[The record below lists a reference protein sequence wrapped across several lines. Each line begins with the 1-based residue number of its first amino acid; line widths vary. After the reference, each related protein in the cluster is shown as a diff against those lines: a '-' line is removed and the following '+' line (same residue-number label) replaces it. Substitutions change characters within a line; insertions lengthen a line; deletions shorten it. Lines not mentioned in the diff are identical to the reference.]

1 MSSKILIKRSTTT
14 GAVPTTSDLDTGE
27 LAINTVD
34 KKLYTNNSGTI
45 VEIGVLPSA
54 IDVTNNATVGGT
66 LAVTGNTT
74 LSTGSTSGDFSVAG
88 SLTLSTQGTLAS
100 HVVTKGYVDS
110 VDTLK
115 LNKAGDTMSGNLAMG
130 SNKVTGLDTPTDND
144 DAATKG
150 YVDASIADIL
160 DGAPAALDTLNEL
173 AAAIND
179 DDDFAATVTTA
190 LAGKLSL
197 TGGTMT
203 GDIAM
208 GSNEITSSVDPSSND
223 TLSRKAYVDDQV
235 DTKVSKAGDTLTGNL
250 VMGVNSVTS
259 TANPTTDDELAR
271 KGYVDTILG
280 SATEAA
286 ASASEAA
293 TSASNAANSASSA
306 STSETNTA
314 ASEGNA
320 ASSATAAAASASAAA
335 SSASSASSSASAAAT
350 SAASASTSASSAE
363 SAWDSLDDRYLGA
376 KASDPTTDNDGNTLL
391 TGAMYFDSTNN
402 VTKVYNGTDWQ
413 AASSS
418 IEGIKSDFQYTAT
431 ASQTL
436 FSGSDDNTNTLVIDK
451 AGLVNVYL
459 NGVRLADSDYTI
471 NVAGNSVTLGS
482 GASVGDIVEI
492 EVFGNFAGQSGA
504 DVAITGGSITGLTE
518 LSTGTFTSTGIDDN
532 ATSTA
537 ITIDSTGNVGI
548 NTSSPDT
555 VLNIENSSNPTI
567 KIRNTTAA
575 ANGYTELQFDSAN
588 TFSGTSK
595 SYIRSISNNAGNSS
609 TSLAF
614 ATNAD
619 GGGSPAERMRIDSS
633 GNLLVGTTTTNP
645 HSNSS
650 GSTADNATSLDAS
663 GYFSAGRYQG
673 PSMYLNRTGTDGD
686 IAQFRKDGSTVGS
699 IGAEGGD
706 LVIGTGSTAGLQF
719 NDATPTIRPWN
730 MSANTRTDGVCDL
743 GYSNSRFKDLYL
755 SGAAYANYVG
765 SASDTNT
772 NIAFDN
778 ADTIRFT
785 NGASERARITSS
797 GTLLVGGS
805 ADYGTGRVI
814 ITQSADDKGIALADS
829 ALSYTSFFHGNSNG
843 TKIGNNHTQPVTFFT
858 NNTEKA
864 RIDSSGIFYVGLPT
878 GSNFTRLMPGGGVL
892 AKNGSASD
900 SGVSYWAQSA
910 RGADTG
916 RQFMYFQ
923 YSNTSLAF
931 QVFNNGN
938 VQNLNNSYGALS
950 DIKLKENIELA
961 ESQWDDIK
969 SIEICKYNLKET
981 GEKHIGVIAQQLEE
995 VGVNGLVEESYLR
1008 DSDGNLEEES
1018 TKSVKYSV
1026 LYMKSIKALQEAMER
1041 IEQLEQRVDA
1051 MENK

>member
-130 SNKVTGLDTPTDND
+130 SNKVTGLDAPTDND

-320 ASSATAAAASASAAA
+320 ASSAAAAAASASAAS

-431 ASQTL
+431 ASQTV
-436 FSGSDDNTNTLVIDK
+436 FSGNDDNSNELVIDK
-451 AGLVNVYL
+451 AGLTNVFL
-459 NGVRLADSDYTI
+459 NGVRLADSDYT
-471 NVAGNSVTLGS
+471 VDVGANSITLAS
-482 GASVGDIVEI
+482 GAALNDVVEI

-537 ITIDSTGNVGI
+537 LTIDASENVGI
-548 NTSSPDT
+548 GTSPVEKLQVSGTLRVDPASGNYGELRFVSPNGSDLKWLSSVTGNPIGTIAVDSSSGSSPSMMFRG
-555 VLNIENSSNPTI
+555 L
-567 KIRNTTAA
+567 
-575 ANGYTELQFDSAN
+575 
-588 TFSGTSK
+588 
-595 SYIRSISNNAGNSS
+595 NNA
-609 TSLAF
+609 
-614 ATNAD
+614 
-619 GGGSPAERMRIDSS
+619 ERARIDSS
-633 GNLLVGTTTTNP
+633 GNLLVGTTNL
-645 HSNSS
+645 
-650 GSTADNATSLDAS
+650 TAYATSTDT
-663 GYFSAGRYQG
+663 GFSVFSNGTITSSTSAT
-673 PSMYLNRTGTDGD
+673 SAIFNTLNDGS
-686 IAQFRKDGSTVGS
+686 IVQLRKDGSTVGS
-699 IGAEGGD
+699 ISTVAGYPIIGKSNTGLIFDTSVNGIYPQSTGGANQN
-706 LVIGTGSTAGLQF
+706 GTT
-719 NDATPTIRPWN
+719 
-730 MSANTRTDGVCDL
+730 DL
-743 GYSNSRFKDLYL
+743 GYSGSRFKDLYL
-755 SGAAYANYVG
+755 SGGVYLGGTGAANKLDDY
-765 SASDTNT
+765 
-772 NIAFDN
+772 
-778 ADTIRFT
+778 
-785 NGASERARITSS
+785 EE
-797 GTLLVGGS
+797 GTWTPQFRVGGS
-805 ADYGTGRVI
+805 ETGVTYSSR
-814 ITQSADDKGIALADS
+814 AG
-829 ALSYTSFFHGNSNG
+829 YY
-843 TKIGNNHTQPVTFFT
+843 TKIGDMVTASFEIRLT
-858 NNTEKA
+858 SK
-864 RIDSSGIFYVGLPT
+864 
-878 GSNFTRLMPGGGVL
+878 GSNTGVIGIYAL
-892 AKNGSASD
+892 PFITSLGAVDWVGNSASNYANFA
-900 SGVSYWAQSA
+900 SLNSKPSLYVT
-910 RGADTG
+910 TG
-916 RQFMYFQ
+916 Q
-923 YSNTSLAF
+923 YHCTVTQLNTSGTGDLNMTNANCA
-931 QVFNNGN
+931 NN
-938 VQNLNNSYGALS
+938 VIFGATITYKTS
-950 DIKLKENIELA
+950 A
-961 ESQWDDIK
+961 
-969 SIEICKYNLKET
+969 
-981 GEKHIGVIAQQLEE
+981 
-995 VGVNGLVEESYLR
+995 
-1008 DSDGNLEEES
+1008 
-1018 TKSVKYSV
+1018 
-1026 LYMKSIKALQEAMER
+1026 
-1041 IEQLEQRVDA
+1041 
-1051 MENK
+1051 

>member
-45 VEIGVLPSA
+45 VEIGILPSA

-179 DDDFAATVTTA
+179 DDDFAATITTA

-280 SATEAA
+280 SATDAA

-306 STSETNTA
+306 STSETNAA

-320 ASSATAAAASASAAA
+320 ASSAAAAAASASAAS

-376 KASDPTTDNDGNTLL
+376 KASDPTTDNDGNALL
-391 TGAMYFDSTNN
+391 TGAMYFDSSNN
-402 VTKVYNGTDWQ
+402 VMKVYSGTEWQ
-413 AASSS
+413 NASSS
-418 IEGIKSDFQYTAT
+418 IEGIKSDFVFTAT
-431 ASQTL
+431 ASQVL
-436 FSGSDDNTNTLVIDK
+436 FSGSDDNTNELVIDK

-459 NGVRLADSDYTI
+459 NGVRLTDADYTI
-471 NVAGNSVTLGS
+471 DAPGNSVTLDS
-482 GASVGDIVEI
+482 GATVGDIVEI

-537 ITIDSTGNVGI
+537 ITIDASENVGI
-548 NTSSPDT
+548 GITNPSKPLHIQDTTNDGSGGILLQSYLPVIELDDISGGGTSTVIKHDGTNTI
-555 VLNIENSSNPTI
+555 IEN
-567 KIRNTTAA
+567 
-575 ANGYTELQFDSAN
+575 
-588 TFSGTSK
+588 
-595 SYIRSISNNAGNSS
+595 
-609 TSLAF
+609 
-614 ATNAD
+614 
-619 GGGSPAERMRIDSS
+619 GGSERARIDSS
-633 GNLLVGTTTTNP
+633 GNLLVGTTDAAIYDSSAANNAADGLVYRGNGVGLTTASRYNGNP
-645 HSNSS
+645 L
-650 GSTADNATSLDAS
+650 A
-663 GYFSAGRYQG
+663 
-673 PSMYLNRTGTDGD
+673 LNRTSSDGD
-686 IAQFRKDGSTVGS
+686 IAIFRKDGSTVGS
-699 IGAEGGD
+699 IGSVLSSGLSTLSIDTTYDKLDIDGQFSFEGTSWSGQPKFKP
-706 LVIGTGSTAGLQF
+706 L
-719 NDATPTIRPWN
+719 NDNA
-730 MSANTRTDGVCDL
+730 VDL
-743 GYSNSRFKDLYL
+743 GVSNARFKDLYL
-755 SGAAYANYVG
+755 SGGVYLGGTG
-765 SASDTNT
+765 SANKLDDYEEGTWSPNASGLTLNYS
-772 NIAFDN
+772 NI
-778 ADTIRFT
+778 
-785 NGASERARITSS
+785 SSS
-797 GTLLVGGS
+797 GK
-805 ADYGTGRVI
+805 Y
-814 ITQSADDKGIALADS
+814 
-829 ALSYTSFFHGNSNG
+829 
-843 TKIGNNHTQPVTFFT
+843 TKIGNTVYVTGSIT
-858 NNTEKA
+858 WDTVNA
-864 RIDSSGIFYVGLPT
+864 GSGPSFLGGLPFTPNSIST
-878 GSNFTRLMPGGGVL
+878 GQIISCQ
-892 AKNGSASD
+892 NGS
-900 SGVSYWAQSA
+900 GTSA
-910 RGADTG
+910 PFD
-916 RQFMYFQ
+916 QMWMYVVP
-923 YSNTSLAF
+923 N
-931 QVFNNGN
+931 NNGAYFR
-938 VQNLNNSYGALS
+938 VRNNGTLTTA
-950 DIKLKENIELA
+950 A
-961 ESQWDDIK
+961 
-969 SIEICKYNLKET
+969 
-981 GEKHIGVIAQQLEE
+981 
-995 VGVNGLVEESYLR
+995 
-1008 DSDGNLEEES
+1008 
-1018 TKSVKYSV
+1018 TKSNLWGGSGNV
-1026 LYMKSIKALQEAMER
+1026 LDIAIIYTTDS
-1041 IEQLEQRVDA
+1041 
-1051 MENK
+1051 

>member
-179 DDDFAATVTTA
+179 DDDFAATITTA

-280 SATEAA
+280 SATDAA
-286 ASASEAA
+286 TSASEAA

-431 ASQTL
+431 ASQTV
-436 FSGSDDNTNTLVIDK
+436 FSGNDDNTNELVIDK
-451 AGLVNVYL
+451 AGLTNVFL
-459 NGVRLADSDYTI
+459 NGVRLVDSDYT
-471 NVAGNSVTLGS
+471 VDVGANSVTLAS
-482 GASVGDIVEI
+482 GASVNDVVEI

-537 ITIDSTGNVGI
+537 ITIDASENVGI
-548 NTSSPDT
+548 GTASPSNTLDLRKDSPAFSQTSSSGAYYTTLGTNVDYT
-555 VLNIENSSNPTI
+555 KSFVLNNKGSEIITYGDDSGFGLNLNGG
-567 KIRNTTAA
+567 A
-575 ANGYTELQFDSAN
+575 ANLVRFQT
-588 TFSGTSK
+588 
-595 SYIRSISNNAGNSS
+595 NS
-609 TSLAF
+609 T
-614 ATNAD
+614 
-619 GGGSPAERMRIDSS
+619 ERMRIDSS
-633 GNLLVGTTTTNP
+633 GNLLVGKTSADYNTVGAEILP
-645 HSNSS
+645 S
-650 GSTADNATSLDAS
+650 GRVFGIAS
-663 GYFSAGRYQG
+663 GLSPFYA
-673 PSMYLNRTGTDGD
+673 NRKGSDGSIVD
-686 IAQFRKDGSTVGS
+686 FAKDGAAVGS
-699 IGAEGGD
+699 IGTSGGH
-706 LVIGTGSTAGLQF
+706 LTLSSSGSLLL
-719 NDATPTIRPWN
+719 
-730 MSANTRTDGVCDL
+730 TDGTITPFDYNDGTEDL
-743 GYSNSRFKDLYL
+743 GRSNARFKDLYL
-755 SGAAYANYVG
+755 SGGVRKQESMVFSSNVTRHDFAFIG
-765 SASDTNT
+765 NT
-772 NIAFDN
+772 NPDSSVYGDRTHAHEIFLEGNNLGYDLVFNMKKRDIAGGVGPDVEAMRIDESGGLILNRGVYLGGTGAANKLDDYEEGTFSGST
-778 ADTIRFT
+778 ADHQ
-785 NGASERARITSS
+785 NM
-797 GTLLVGGS
+797 VGGTYS
-805 ADYGTGRVI
+805 GRYTKIGRLVYI
-814 ITQSADDKGIALADS
+814 SFVTS
-829 ALSYTSFFHGNSNG
+829 ALSITASSSRASFS
-843 TKIGNNHTQPVTFFT
+843 ISVPLAIAQ
-858 NNTEKA
+858 
-864 RIDSSGIFYVGLPT
+864 
-878 GSNFTRLMPGGGVL
+878 GGGSPNQGVGGTYWTGGGTDGFIVDYTGGDANRFSVTL
-892 AKNGSASD
+892 PPDRATSGSTL
-900 SGVSYWAQSA
+900 V
-910 RGADTG
+910 
-916 RQFMYFQ
+916 
-923 YSNTSLAF
+923 
-931 QVFNNGN
+931 
-938 VQNLNNSYGALS
+938 YG
-950 DIKLKENIELA
+950 
-961 ESQWDDIK
+961 
-969 SIEICKYNLKET
+969 SITYET
-981 GEKHIGVIAQQLEE
+981 TA
-995 VGVNGLVEESYLR
+995 
-1008 DSDGNLEEES
+1008 
-1018 TKSVKYSV
+1018 
-1026 LYMKSIKALQEAMER
+1026 
-1041 IEQLEQRVDA
+1041 
-1051 MENK
+1051 

>member
-179 DDDFAATVTTA
+179 DEDFAATITTA

-306 STSETNTA
+306 STSETNAA

-391 TGAMYFDSTNN
+391 TGAMYFDSSNN
-402 VTKVYNGTDWQ
+402 VMKVYSGTEWQ
-413 AASSS
+413 NASSS
-418 IEGIKSDFQYTAT
+418 IEGIKSDFVFTAT
-431 ASQTL
+431 ASQVL

-459 NGVRLADSDYTI
+459 NGVRLTDADYTI
-471 NVAGNSVTLGS
+471 DAPGNSVTLGS
-482 GASVGDIVEI
+482 GATVGDIVEI

-537 ITIDSTGNVGI
+537 ITIDASENVGI
-548 NTSSPDT
+548 GCSPSNTLDLRKDSPAFSQTSSSGAYYTTLGTNVDYT
-555 VLNIENSSNPTI
+555 KSFVLNNKGSEIITYGDDSGFGLNLNGG
-567 KIRNTTAA
+567 A
-575 ANGYTELQFDSAN
+575 ANLVRFQT
-588 TFSGTSK
+588 
-595 SYIRSISNNAGNSS
+595 NS
-609 TSLAF
+609 T
-614 ATNAD
+614 
-619 GGGSPAERMRIDSS
+619 ERMRIDSS
-633 GNLLVGTTTTNP
+633 GNLLVGKTSTNFNTDGFQAFSGGFVHATTTQGTA
-645 HSNSS
+645 NS
-650 GSTADNATSLDAS
+650 GTVITV
-663 GYFSAGRYQG
+663 
-673 PSMYLNRTGTDGD
+673 NRKSTDGSIVD
-686 IAQFRKDGSTVGS
+686 LKKDGSTVGS
-699 IGAEGGD
+699 IGTTSAGNFAFYSPSEGG
-706 LVIGTGSTAGLQF
+706 LETAAVGILPMM
-719 NDATPTIRPWN
+719 A
-730 MSANTRTDGVCDL
+730 GVRSDNQTDL
-743 GYSNSRFKDLYL
+743 GFSSSRFKDLYL
-755 SGAAYANYVG
+755 SGGVYLG
-765 SASDTNT
+765 
-772 NIAFDN
+772 
-778 ADTIRFT
+778 
-785 NGASERARITSS
+785 
-797 GTLLVGGS
+797 
-805 ADYGTGRVI
+805 GTGAANKLDDYEEGTWTL
-814 ITQSADDKGIALADS
+814 TQWSTAKNLTVNSSRDLR
-829 ALSYTSFFHGNSNG
+829 YTKVGRL
-843 TKIGNNHTQPVTFFT
+843 VT
-858 NNTEKA
+858 
-864 RIDSSGIFYVGLPT
+864 LT
-878 GSNFTRLMPGGGVL
+878 GAFNVSTASGGVETAL
-892 AKNGSASD
+892 FVTLPFSAHNSTF
-900 SGVSYWAQSA
+900 
-910 RGADTG
+910 ADTG
-916 RQFMYFQ
+916 VATILLGAGANRFGI
-923 YSNTSLAF
+923 
-931 QVFNNGN
+931 GN
-938 VQNLNNSYGALS
+938 VMSPTTNSTRAGVYFPGNQVNTGDNDA
-950 DIKLKENIELA
+950 ELTF
-961 ESQWDDIK
+961 SF
-969 SIEICKYNLKET
+969 T
-981 GEKHIGVIAQQLEE
+981 
-995 VGVNGLVEESYLR
+995 
-1008 DSDGNLEEES
+1008 
-1018 TKSVKYSV
+1018 
-1026 LYMKSIKALQEAMER
+1026 YMTA
-1041 IEQLEQRVDA
+1041 
-1051 MENK
+1051 

>member
-179 DDDFAATVTTA
+179 DEDFAATITTA

-280 SATEAA
+280 SATDAA

-431 ASQTL
+431 ASQTV
-436 FSGSDDNTNTLVIDK
+436 FSGNDDNSNELVIDK
-451 AGLVNVYL
+451 AGLTNVFL
-459 NGVRLADSDYTI
+459 NGVRLADSDYT
-471 NVAGNSVTLGS
+471 VDVGANSITLAS
-482 GASVGDIVEI
+482 GAALNDVVEI

-537 ITIDSTGNVGI
+537 ITIDASENVGI
-548 NTSSPDT
+548 GGTPNEKLSIYTGSNNGGLRLDSSSGNYPFIT
-555 VLNIENSSNPTI
+555 FTENGGASCYLGDAGGFGG
-567 KIRNTTAA
+567 TA
-575 ANGYTELQFDSAN
+575 
-588 TFSGTSK
+588 
-595 SYIRSISNNAGNSS
+595 NNAGIRAPLGAIEFRTGSS
-609 TSLAF
+609 
-614 ATNAD
+614 
-619 GGGSPAERMRIDSS
+619 ERARIDSS
-633 GNLLVGTTTTNP
+633 GNLLVGTTSKSAATGQYVAHLGTNI
-645 HSNSS
+645 SS
-650 GSTADNATSLDAS
+650 QELAICS
-663 GYFSAGRYQG
+663 YQKEAAIF
-673 PSMYLNRTGTDGD
+673 NRISTDGD
-686 IAQFRKDGSTVGS
+686 LVHFRKDGSTVGS
-699 IGAEGGD
+699 IASDSGNILQVNSGGD
-706 LVIGTGSTAGLQF
+706 DKGVFLARNGSNVVGFAPNEANVF
-719 NDATPTIRPWN
+719 RPATVD
-730 MSANTRTDGVCDL
+730 SCDL
-743 GYSNSRFKDLYL
+743 GKSDRRFKDLYL
-755 SGAAYANYVG
+755 SGGVYLGGTG
-765 SASDTNT
+765 SANKLDDYEEGTFDLGIVAGASSATIGTRDGYYVKIGSAVHIRAYVKFSSITTDGNNVRLQAPFPMSNQTSSWMTVGRVEGSAFSVTKSYNTSMQVNT
-772 NIAFDN
+772 NNIYVTAFD
-778 ADTIRFT
+778 
-785 NGASERARITSS
+785 
-797 GTLLVGGS
+797 
-805 ADYGTGRVI
+805 GTGPA
-814 ITQSADDKGIALADS
+814 SF
-829 ALSYTSFFHGNSNG
+829 LS
-843 TKIGNNHTQPVTFFT
+843 
-858 NNTEKA
+858 
-864 RIDSSGIFYVGLPT
+864 
-878 GSNFTRLMPGGGVL
+878 GSNKTLEL
-892 AKNGSASD
+892 
-900 SGVSYWAQSA
+900 
-910 RGADTG
+910 
-916 RQFMYFQ
+916 FMTYH
-923 YSNTSLAF
+923 TDL
-931 QVFNNGN
+931 
-938 VQNLNNSYGALS
+938 
-950 DIKLKENIELA
+950 
-961 ESQWDDIK
+961 
-969 SIEICKYNLKET
+969 
-981 GEKHIGVIAQQLEE
+981 
-995 VGVNGLVEESYLR
+995 
-1008 DSDGNLEEES
+1008 
-1018 TKSVKYSV
+1018 
-1026 LYMKSIKALQEAMER
+1026 
-1041 IEQLEQRVDA
+1041 
-1051 MENK
+1051 